1 MNLPSIK
8 TLVEGLKISKAQAAE
23 IREAME
29 RNKGLS
35 IANRILNGFGIE
47 TIGLPDG
54 CFNNCQEPEVRIQ
67 YVNMGD
73 TYNTTLLKVNGQYR
87 VGDWGS
93 IVERF
98 SN

>member
-1 MNLPSIK
+1 MRYPSIK
-8 TLVEGLKISKAQAAE
+8 TLMERLKLNREQAKE

-29 RNKGLS
+29 QNRGLKV
-35 IANRILNGFGIE
+35 ADRILGGFGVE

-54 CFNNCQEPEVRIQ
+54 CFDNCQEPEIYIE

-73 TYNTTLLKVNGQYR
+73 TYDTTLLKVNGVYR

-93 IVERF
+93 IVERC
-98 SN
+98 S